1 MSNFKAPAFMSKL
14 VKDQKAVLASTIK
27 QKPLITTGSVSLDYA
42 TGGGIPK
49 GDLTVL
55 WGAEGSGKSW
65 LSAKIMAAELEKKP
79 NSYAIYI
86 DTEFSYDPV
95 RMKSLGVDTDRVFVF
110 QGNTY
115 EDIVSPI
122 GKMESDIIEDN
133 RLCFVCVDSIKAMTT
148 INEQKQMNEGNIE
161 SASNAYGGIAKCINP
176 LLRILSRWAH
186 KLELPVVLVN
196 HVNSNLETMTAKYEP
211 HIMGGGHFLKH
222 MMSTCIYLGKVK
234 SKESK
239 LVNTEH
245 KNINGTEIV
254 SGYLIRAK
262 VNKTRRT
269 VEGKVA
275 EFSVDFT
282 SGTIEKKESEL
293 TRLACSLGIINKE
306 GQSLY
311 YGDVNGTDK
320 ARFESGFISLLEKRP
335 ELYDR
340 IYKEVMDSNKR
351 TVFKP
356 TEDLLS
362 DKELDKLLED

>member
-1 MSNFKAPAFMSKL
+1 MSFKAPAFMSKL
-14 VKDQKAVLASTIK
+14 IKDQKVVVASAMK
-27 QKPLITTGSVSLDYA
+27 VKPLITTGSVSLDYA

-65 LSAKIMAAELEKKP
+65 MAGRIMAEELKKRP
-79 NSYAIYI
+79 DAYAIYI
-86 DTEFSYDPV
+86 DTEFSYSPK
-95 RMKSLGVDTDRVFVF
+95 RMADLGVDIDRVFVF

-115 EDIVSPI
+115 EDIVAPL
-122 GKMESDIIEDN
+122 GKMESDVFEDN

-148 INEQKQMNEGNIE
+148 INEQKQMSEGNIE

-176 LLRILSRWAH
+176 MLRILSRWAH

-196 HVNSNLETMTAKYEP
+196 HINSNMETMTAKYEP
-211 HIMGGGHFLKH
+211 HVMGGGHFLKH

-234 SKESK
+234 SKDSK
-239 LVNTEH
+239 LVDTEH
-245 KNINGTEIV
+245 KNINGSEIV

-282 SGTIEKKESEL
+282 TGTIEKKESEL
-293 TRLACSLGIINKE
+293 TRLASSLGIVNKE

-320 ARFESGFISLLEKRP
+320 ARYESGFIALLEKKP
-335 ELYDR
+335 ELYDK
-340 IYKEVMDSNKR
+340 IYQEVMDSNKK
-351 TVFKP
+351 VLFKP
-356 TEDLLS
+356 SADELS
-362 DKELDKLLED
+362 DKELDALLAD

>member
-1 MSNFKAPAFMSKL
+1 MSFKTPSFMSKL
-14 VKDQKAVLASTIK
+14 IKDQKAVVASAMK
-27 QKPLITTGSVSLDYA
+27 QKPLITTGSVSLDWA
-42 TGGGIPK
+42 TGGGVPK
-49 GDLTVL
+49 GELTVL

-65 LSAKIMAAELEKKP
+65 LSAKIMAEELRKRP
-79 NSYAIYI
+79 DAYAIYI
-86 DTEFSYDPV
+86 DTEFSYDSK
-95 RMKSLGVDTDRVFVF
+95 RMENLGVDTDRVFVF

-115 EDIVSPI
+115 EAIVSPI
-122 GKMESDIIEDN
+122 GKMEADVFEDN

-148 INEQKQMNEGNIE
+148 VNEQKQMVDGNIE

-222 MMSTCIYLGKVK
+222 MMSTCVYLGKVK
-234 SKESK
+234 SKDSK
-239 LVNTEH
+239 LVDTEH
-245 KNINGTEIV
+245 KNINGTDIV

-262 VNKTRRT
+262 VNKSRRT
-269 VEGKVA
+269 VEGKSA

-293 TRLACSLGIINKE
+293 TRLASSLGIVNKE

-320 ARFESGFISLLEKRP
+320 ARYESGFITLLEKKP
-335 ELYDR
+335 ELYDK
-340 IYKEVMDSNKR
+340 IYKEVMENSKK

-356 TEDLLS
+356 SADDLS
-362 DKELDKLLED
+362 DKEIEVLLAD